1 MDVNG
6 QNESLYP
13 QEPQSLGNIHVN
25 SYLITIPTS
34 LVSDN
39 EEALEDNVSDEEQM
53 VEQADDQTFKIT
65 DTEDSR
71 LFRKFLISWEKY
83 FNSKP
88 QVGGLEYYLI
98 TLEKTFLN
106 QVQSNSS
113 KKSGQSSILNIVNV
127 AKQKQLD

>member
-1 MDVNG
+1 MDG
-6 QNESLYP
+6 
-13 QEPQSLGNIHVN
+13 VN

-53 VEQADDQTFKIT
+53 VEQADDQTFKIS

-113 KKSGQSSILNIVNV
+113 KKSGQSSILYIVNV